1 MLKVGIFAP
10 YVRNEITLA
19 AVQLADWLVRCGI
32 EVLFLTDGQV
42 SRGIHPIWDRKVRRA
57 KGAAVYTWAYNAT
70 HLCWFSPNP
79 VAMAA
84 AKLVASD
91 SPKRQTRHLFFPHWS
106 NWKAEHEAMLLSSAR
121 TICLSHDTAD
131 WLDKRYPNVPIN
143 KTWANLTAPA
153 TLLFPRVG
161 RLSLTSSHL
170 LVILTKSIELDIG
183 IQLLQTFDALLD
195 SHPGLHVTF
204 LLEHSLPRSY
214 RKEFR
219 RLQQLYPGRVV
230 TATSPA
236 YYDYIQLARQHDW
249 VYLASTRHTYG
260 SLLALLASSSVPL
273 ICHDAPPAR
282 AHVTHN
288 YNGKLIPCD
297 LRESPAPVADVS
309 MEDIGV
315 TLDNLLIG
323 PEVSLRSM
331 QVNAAA
337 LFAQK
342 QKSFEQ
348 FLYKEF
354 VQ

>member
-32 EVLFLTDGQV
+32 EVVFLTDGKV
-42 SRGIHPIWDRKVRRA
+42 STGIHPVWDQKVKRV
-57 KGAAVYTWAYNAT
+57 KGSAVYTWAYNAT
-70 HLCWFSPNP
+70 HLCWFSPNLE
-79 VAMAA
+79 AMAA

-91 SPKRQTRHLFFPHWS
+91 SPKRQTRHFFFPHWS
-106 NWKAEHEAMLLSSAR
+106 TWKAEHELMLLSPAR
-121 TICLSHDTAD
+121 TICLSHDMAD
-131 WLDKRYPNVPIN
+131 WLARRYPDVPTN

-153 TLLFPRVG
+153 SLLFPRAG
-161 RLSLTSSHL
+161 RLNLTSSHL

-195 SHPGLHVTF
+195 SHLGLHVTF

-219 RLQQLYPGRVV
+219 RMRQLYPERTTTV
-230 TATSPA
+230 TSPP
-236 YYDYIQLARQHDW
+236 YYEYVQLARQHDW
-249 VYLASTRHTYG
+249 VYLTSTRHTHG
-260 SLLALLASSSVPL
+260 SLLGLLASSSVPL
-273 ICHDAPPAR
+273 ICHDAPPVR

-288 YNGKLIPCD
+288 HNGKLIPCD
-297 LRESPAPVADVS
+297 LRENPAPVADVS
-309 MEDIGV
+309 MEDIGEV
-315 TLDNLLIG
+315 LDNLLIE
-323 PEVSLRSM
+323 PEVNLRNM
-331 QVNAAA
+331 QANAAA

-354 VQ
+354 VR